1 MGIFDFLFRE
11 KKEMN
16 LDLIIQIY
24 INLLKIFK
32 LRNVLPERPRRFKPD
47 ALIDLFPES
56 AQYNEREKEELN
68 LKLNKIILNF
78 SLLNSIFVNK
88 FSKIYG
94 TLERLSII
102 NTRHTSKPITL
113 IYEEGENEINKET
126 KEFLIKCYE
135 NNIILIFEN
144 FLKLESDIKKIIGQI
159 KSKGIIKEECDEA
172 LSALRTV
179 NPMIV
184 DFTNLLVELMEIYLH
199 AEHEVI
205 ISEFEE
211 KTGRRSKSYRIRNAA

>member
-1 MGIFDFLFRE
+1 MTSCSACR
-11 KKEMN
+11 
-16 LDLIIQIY
+16 Y
-24 INLLKIFK
+24 ISI
-32 LRNVLPERPRRFKPD
+32 
-47 ALIDLFPES
+47 
-56 AQYNEREKEELN
+56 
-68 LKLNKIILNF
+68 
-78 SLLNSIFVNK
+78 NSTNK
-88 FSKIYG
+88 FVKSTIIG
-94 TLERLSII
+94 LTVLSALNASSHSSFII
-102 NTRHTSKPITL
+102 PL
-113 IYEEGENEINKET
+113 L
-126 KEFLIKCYE
+126 LIKCYE